1 MTAWLC
7 VTFFG
12 TVLELQ
18 CFKLVLLPYRQIF
31 RAAGVRTAGMGT
43 RRSGFEGQNRGGA
56 GTSAGSCIVSESG
69 EELHENTQYLAKT
82 VGR

>member
-18 CFKLVLLPYRQIF
+18 CFKLVLLPYKQTSCAARVRAVGMEDPAERLRRAEFGRRRNICRQLYRI
-31 RAAGVRTAGMGT
+31 RK
-43 RRSGFEGQNRGGA
+43 RGGTA
-56 GTSAGSCIVSESG
+56 
-69 EELHENTQYLAKT
+69 
-82 VGR
+82 